1 MLSLFPLCFSLLRC
15 ISSDFLNSCV
25 VLDADVCGIF
35 VVSGTENDPLRSM
48 ATSHSLPLFEC
59 HCGLLDWVFRQ
70 LAWLFPSRLQFHS
83 TRPLRPGIL
92 RGANRRTQGGCGDR
106 RVWWQTDAVFL
117 HCFWSSIFLCFLLH
131 NSWSLVCFCQL
142 GHLACHYVMLLC
154 CYGEIL
160 QQESGWVFQ
169 QPPEL
174 RRLATLGSSLATTFC
189 GGHQVGPG
197 TGYLKTGPNGVW
209 LEH

>member
-106 RVWWQTDAVFL
+106 RV
-117 HCFWSSIFLCFLLH
+117 
-131 NSWSLVCFCQL
+131 
-142 GHLACHYVMLLC
+142 
-154 CYGEIL
+154 
-160 QQESGWVFQ
+160 
-169 QPPEL
+169 
-174 RRLATLGSSLATTFC
+174 
-189 GGHQVGPG
+189 
-197 TGYLKTGPNGVW
+197 
-209 LEH
+209 

>member
-25 VLDADVCGIF
+25 VLDADVWGIF
-35 VVSGTENDPLRSM
+35 VVSSTENDPLRSI

-106 RVWWQTDAVFL
+106 RVGWQTDAVFL
-117 HCFWSSIFLCFLLH
+117 HCFYKQHFFM
-131 NSWSLVCFCQL
+131 F
-142 GHLACHYVMLLC
+142 
-154 CYGEIL
+154 
-160 QQESGWVFQ
+160 
-169 QPPEL
+169 
-174 RRLATLGSSLATTFC
+174 SLASF
-189 GGHQVGPG
+189 
-197 TGYLKTGPNGVW
+197 LIFGVF
-209 LEH
+209 L